1 MSHSAIPVAP
11 DLAALAAQ
19 LEGSVETGS
28 LMRSLYA
35 TDASEYLERPLAVAF
50 PRTEADVRTLV
61 LFCARNGIGFIPR
74 TAGTSIA
81 GQVVGSGLVV
91 DLGKSLNHVIA
102 VDAARCRVRVQPG
115 VVRNEL
121 NAFLQPYGIFFG
133 PETSTA
139 NRAMIGGMVGNNSC
153 GSNSIVYGSTRDHLV
168 CARGFLSDGSPVRFG
183 PLSEEGFH
191 AKCAGPESSLEARIY
206 RHCRDLLSPAANR
219 ETIRRNYPKASIPR
233 RNTGYALDLLM
244 DARVFDPASD
254 KPFNLC
260 RLLAGSEGTL
270 FVGVEFELECSP
282 LPPPHSALLCVHFS
296 SVDEA
301 LRAVTLALPHQPH
314 AIELIDRHLLEA
326 TRRNREQAKNR
337 FFVQGD
343 PGAVLA
349 IDIRHDTAEATEA
362 SLEELTDSLKLAG
375 LGYHYPVLRGSD
387 QARVWELRRAGQAL
401 INNIPGDAKPREVV
415 EDTAVDVRDLP
426 AYIAEFDAIMREK
439 HRIACVYYAHAGT
452 GEIHTRPLFDLKTPE
467 GQRMFR
473 SVAEDIAALVKKYH
487 GSLSGEHGDGRLR
500 GEFIPFMVGEECY
513 DFMRQTKAVFDPL
526 GILNPGKIID
536 TPPMDT
542 SLRHSPDHPTPEYKT
557 VFDFSSALGV
567 VRAAEQCNGSG
578 DCRKGPLA
586 GGAMCPSYMATRSEK
601 HSTRGRANILRE
613 ALLHPRDALKPFD
626 NDEVREVMELCLS
639 CKACKSECPANVDMA
654 KLKAEFLQHYHDA
667 HGATLRSR
675 LVARFASASR
685 IASFAPQAWNAI
697 FSRPALRRAVNRLIG
712 FHPERSIPL
721 LETTPLSRWNRKRAK
736 PPGKR
741 RVYFFCDEFTE
752 YNDATIG
759 QKAIKLLEAL
769 GYEVVIPAHGESGRS
784 RLSKGFLREAREI
797 ARGNIRRLA
806 PMISAETPLV
816 GIEPSAILSFRDEYI
831 DLVDDTEREQA
842 RALAKHTYLVE
853 EFLAR
858 EAEAGHI
865 EPEAFRAEKREIRLH
880 GHCFQKALSS
890 LDPVI
895 RALQLPQG
903 YVVKLIPAGCCGMAG
918 AFGYEAEHYDISM
931 QIGEMVLFPAVRSLP
946 PEILVAAAGTSCR
959 HQIRDG
965 TGRRAL
971 HPVEILY
978 EALRKPSDSS
988 DRK

>member
-1 MSHSAIPVAP
+1 MPDPAANHAP
-11 DLAALAAQ
+11 DLSALAAQ
-19 LEGSVETGS
+19 LEGTLETDNLS
-28 LMRSLYA
+28 RTLYA
-35 TDASEYLERPLAVAF
+35 TDASEYLEMPLAVAF
-50 PRTEADVRTLV
+50 PRTEADVRKLV
-61 LFCARNGIGFIPR
+61 LFCVRSGIGFIPR

-91 DLGKSLNHVIA
+91 DLGRSLNHVIA

-153 GSNSIVYGSTRDHLV
+153 GSNSIVYGSTRDHLIS
-168 CARGFLSDGSPVRFG
+168 ARGFLSDGSPVRFG
-183 PLSEEGFH
+183 PLSEEEFH

-206 RHCRDLLSPAANR
+206 RHCRDLLSSAANR

-282 LPPPHSALLCVHFS
+282 LPPPHSALLCAHFS

-326 TRRNREQAKNR
+326 TRRNREQTKNR

-349 IDIRHDTAEATEA
+349 IDIRRDAAEATEA
-362 SLEELTDSLKLAG
+362 SLAELTASLRLAG

-401 INNIPGDAKPREVV
+401 ISNIPGDAKPREVV

-439 HRIACVYYAHAGT
+439 YRIACVYYAHAGT
-452 GEIHTRPLFDLKTPE
+452 GEIHTRPLFDLKTAE
-467 GQRMFR
+467 GKRMFR

-513 DFMRQTKAVFDPL
+513 EFMRRTKAVFDPL

-542 SLRHSPDHPTPEYKT
+542 SLRHSPDHPTPEYET
-557 VFDFSSALGV
+557 VFDFSSAPGV

-578 DCRKGPLA
+578 ECRKGPLA

-626 NDEVREVMELCLS
+626 NEEVREVMELCLS
-639 CKACKSECPANVDMA
+639 CKACKSECPASVDMA

-667 HGATLRSR
+667 HGAPLRSR
-675 LVARFASASR
+675 LVAGFASISR
-685 IASFAPQAWNAI
+685 IASFSPQVWNTI
-697 FSRPALRRAVNRLIG
+697 FSNPALRRAANRLVG
-712 FHPERSIPL
+712 FHPARSIPL
-721 LETTPLSRWNRKRAK
+721 LEKTTLSHWNRKRAE
-736 PPGKR
+736 PQRKR
-741 RVYFFCDEFTE
+741 RVYFFCDEFTK
-752 YNDATIG
+752 YQDASIG

-769 GYEVVIPAHGESGRS
+769 GYEVVIPDHGESGRS

-797 ARGNIRRLA
+797 AQDNIRRLA
-806 PMISAETPLV
+806 PLISAETPLI

-831 DLVDDTEREQA
+831 DLVGSEEREQA
-842 RALAKHTYLVE
+842 MALAKHAFLIE

-858 EAEAGHI
+858 EADAGRI
-865 EPEAFRAEKREIRLH
+865 GPEAFRAEKREIRLH

-890 LDPVI
+890 LDPVV

-903 YVVKLIPAGCCGMAG
+903 YVVKLISSGCCGMAG
-918 AFGYEAEHYDISM
+918 SFGYEAEHYDISM

-946 PEILVAAAGTSCR
+946 PETLVAAAGTSCR

-978 EALRKPSDSS
+978 EALRPISGTI